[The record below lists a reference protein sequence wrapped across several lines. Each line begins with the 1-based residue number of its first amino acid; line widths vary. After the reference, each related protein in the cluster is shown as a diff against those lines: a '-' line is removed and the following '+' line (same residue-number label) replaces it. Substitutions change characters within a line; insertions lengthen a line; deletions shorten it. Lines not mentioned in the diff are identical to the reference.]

1 MSTVKIL
8 QLKKILYHKLKI
20 IKALPSYHLVCVD
33 AHESCIK
40 YENTQSPNC
49 KQMSENSNFYSR
61 NWL

>member
-1 MSTVKIL
+1 MSAVTIL
-8 QLKKILYHKLKI
+8 QLKKILNHKLKI

-33 AHESCIK
+33 TNESCIK

-49 KQMSENSNFYSR
+49 KQMSESSNFDSR